1 MPYREDKPI
10 PPGYHVESKMRTGL
24 VIGGSVMLG
33 AGYLISA
40 GIAASAID
48 DGNSGELA
56 PLFVP
61 VVGPFIT
68 LGTLDF
74 SGDFGSLAFIVIGLP
89 LIIDGLVQ
97 TAGTIMLVTGLAAP
111 KTVVK
116 RDGSAATD
124 TTPRLRFGGD
134 RILLEGRF

>member
-1 MPYREDKPI
+1 MAYREDTPI
-10 PPGYHVESKMRTGL
+10 PPGYHVETKMRTGL
-24 VIGGSVMLG
+24 VIGGSVMFG
-33 AGYLISA
+33 TGYLISA
-40 GIAASAID
+40 AIGASAIE
-48 DGNSGELA
+48 GGSSELA

-68 LGTLDF
+68 LGTFDF
-74 SGDFGSLAFIVIGLP
+74 DGDFGGLAFTIIGIP
-89 LIIDGLVQ
+89 LILDGLVQ
-97 TAGTIMLVTGLAAP
+97 TGGIIMLIAGLASP
-111 KTVVK
+111 KTILK